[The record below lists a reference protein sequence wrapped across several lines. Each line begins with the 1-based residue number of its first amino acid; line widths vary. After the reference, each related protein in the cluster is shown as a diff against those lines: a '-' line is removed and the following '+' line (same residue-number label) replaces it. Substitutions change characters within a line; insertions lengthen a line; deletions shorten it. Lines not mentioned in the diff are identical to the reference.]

1 MNENQELF
9 LRPVRELM
17 SQPKLTT
24 PNLKGWENTENHSGD
39 QLSWSTNC
47 YSQQLV
53 EHLSSNFDKLLEVE
67 WILVT

>member
-1 MNENQELF
+1 MKIKNSF
-9 LRPVRELM
+9 LGPARELM

-24 PNLKGWENTENHSGD
+24 PNLKGWENIENHSGD
-39 QLSWSTNC
+39 QLLSTNC

-67 WILVT
+67 WIIAL